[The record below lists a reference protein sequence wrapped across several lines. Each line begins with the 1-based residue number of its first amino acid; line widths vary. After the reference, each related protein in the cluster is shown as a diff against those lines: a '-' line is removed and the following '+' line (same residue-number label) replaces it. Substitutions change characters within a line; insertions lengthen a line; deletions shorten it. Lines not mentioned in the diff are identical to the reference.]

1 MRDHVE
7 RDPQYARNAPLN
19 EGLIRASVAHGKK
32 YYPSEYA
39 MTSTREDAIKDYRE
53 GVDIVKG
60 AANAA
65 DNAWAHVDHVKR
77 MGPHAPPPAPE
88 QIYEF
93 IDNGY
98 RENILMPHM
107 ALTDYDTY
115 RNYGTCKLTN
125 DAYGQCVTW
134 KTAGRN
140 RPVEQPY
147 TEAPNYRGEQGGN
160 LYWDKVP
167 VVDERTGHVL
177 MQDRLIENTN
187 QVEPSWSKKGVYETP
202 DDLYRGHTILPVDIT
217 NPVGMTRTGTKLVQD
232 LKGSEKEVT
241 VIDDYTGQ
249 KGVTLTLK
257 DSEHIVHIQELDE
270 VNLKNKQKGMDGIVD
285 KQLVTVCDEVT
296 DVCNLFEIDL
306 LPNDGDM
313 TGMATPVD
321 TFYAP
326 EDYEEVQETIT
337 KAEMLMPMEPQ
348 SDPVLVDPLAVGA
361 DENDVCWLEDILV
374 DVEYNGEPVVET
386 EIFCVDG
393 DTGMIYSEPVDSVL
407 DEMDSFIA
415 PDMGD
420 YEEPVLPEEGFL
432 QAPIMLETTKPSKT
446 AQRKPEAGAKRRN
459 GARKGA
465 RKGRKPK
472 ETTGD

>member
-1 MRDHVE
+1 
-7 RDPQYARNAPLN
+7 
-19 EGLIRASVAHGKK
+19 
-32 YYPSEYA
+32 
-39 MTSTREDAIKDYRE
+39 
-53 GVDIVKG
+53 
-60 AANAA
+60 
-65 DNAWAHVDHVKR
+65 
-77 MGPHAPPPAPE
+77 
-88 QIYEF
+88 
-93 IDNGY
+93 
-98 RENILMPHM
+98 
-107 ALTDYDTY
+107 
-115 RNYGTCKLTN
+115 
-125 DAYGQCVTW
+125 
-134 KTAGRN
+134 
-140 RPVEQPY
+140 
-147 TEAPNYRGEQGGN
+147 
-160 LYWDKVP
+160 
-167 VVDERTGHVL
+167 

-187 QVEPSWSKKGVYETP
+187 RVEPSWSKSGVYETP

-420 YEEPVLPEEGFL
+420 YEEPVMPEEGFL
-432 QAPIMLETTKPSKT
+432 QAPPMVETTKPSKS